1 MRIVVLAGRRSRF
14 AATLLEWI
22 ARERVPVA
30 AVLEIRRT
38 RREEW
43 KMLRCAARGAGP
55 ARAVRLAARRWRTER
70 SAPPLASSP
79 LLRSIGTNS
88 TSTVEAL
95 RSLRPDLVVLAQVGL
110 LGPEMLSIPRL
121 GTLNGHPGWLPYYRG
136 LDCGK
141 WAIAQNEPHRLGA
154 SVHWVDRGIDTGP
167 ILSVLPLERLAP
179 TSLSE
184 LDDRLDELAA
194 ELLAKTTARIASG
207 ERLEGV
213 AQRRADGKTFRKMGP
228 RDEERALGV
237 LRGRRTAGEESFAS

>member
-14 AATLLEWI
+14 AATLLERI
-22 ARERVPVA
+22 AREQVPVA

-43 KMLRCAARGAGP
+43 KMFRCAARGAGP
-55 ARAVRLAARRWRTER
+55 AGAIRLAARRWGIER
-70 SAPPLASSP
+70 SAPPLGLSP

-88 TSTVEAL
+88 TLTVETL

-110 LGPEMLSIPRL
+110 LGPEMLAIPRL

-141 WAIAQNEPHRLGA
+141 WAIAENEPHRLGA
-154 SVHWVDRGIDTGP
+154 SVHWVDQGVDTGP
-167 ILSVLPLERLAP
+167 IISVLPLESLAP

-194 ELLAKTTARIASG
+194 TLLAKTTARIAAG
-207 ERLEGV
+207 EKLEGV
-213 AQRRADGKTFRKMGP
+213 AQRRADGRTFRKMGP
-228 RDEERALGV
+228 REEERASGI
-237 LRGRRTAGEESFAS
+237 LRGRRAAGEESFAS